1 MLIHA
6 MFVYN
11 KKKLID
17 KILHDD
23 IFNYLDD
30 QGERISKEKL
40 YEHEKENFPDLEIDN
55 ITYDFALNLRQAPCY
70 NSRTYVT
77 KSLAVSYIPYCI
89 IPMQRRLYKSREN
102 GSGGANIYSISS
114 KYVHD
119 FHPEEFAYHYIES
132 DRCDMITF
140 KQALLEQWHR

>member
-11 KKKLID
+11 KEKLID

-23 IFNYLDD
+23 IFDYLDD
-30 QGERISKEKL
+30 QGEHISKEKL
-40 YEHEKENFPDLEIDN
+40 YEHEKENFPDLEFDN
-55 ITYDFALNLRQAPCY
+55 IAYDFALNLRQAPCY

-77 KSLAVSYIPYCI
+77 RSLAFSYIPHCI

-119 FHPEEFAYHYIES
+119 FSPEEFAYHYIES

-140 KQALLEQWHR
+140 KQALSEQWHR

>member
-11 KKKLID
+11 KKTLID
-17 KILHDD
+17 KILYDD
-23 IFNYLDD
+23 IFDYLDA
-30 QGERISKEKL
+30 QGEHISKEKL
-40 YEHEKENFPDLEIDN
+40 YEHEKENFPDLEFDN
-55 ITYDFALNLRQAPCY
+55 IAYDFALNLRQAPCY

-77 KSLAVSYIPYCI
+77 RSLAVSYIPYCI

-102 GSGGANIYSISS
+102 GYGGSNIYSISA

-119 FHPEEFAYHYIES
+119 YPQEQFKDHYIES

-140 KQALLEQWHR
+140 KQALSEQWHR

>member
-11 KKKLID
+11 KKTLID
-17 KILHDD
+17 KILYND

-30 QGERISKEKL
+30 QGEHISKEKI
-40 YEHEKENFPDLEIDN
+40 YEHEKENCQNLEIDN
-55 ITYDFALNLRQAPCY
+55 IAYDFALNLRQAPCY
-70 NSRTYVT
+70 NSHISVT
-77 KSLAVSYIPYCI
+77 RSLAISYIPYCI
-89 IPMQRRLYKSREN
+89 IPTQRRLYKSREN
-102 GSGGANIYSISS
+102 GYGGNNIYSISS

-119 FHPEEFAYHYIES
+119 YPPEQFKDHYIES

-140 KQALLEQWHR
+140 KQALSEQWHR

>member
-11 KKKLID
+11 KKTLID
-17 KILHDD
+17 KILYND

-30 QGERISKEKL
+30 QGEHISKEKL
-40 YEHEKENFPDLEIDN
+40 YEHEKENFQDLELEN
-55 ITYDFALNLRQAPCY
+55 ITYDFAFNLRQAPCY

-77 KSLAVSYIPYCI
+77 RSLAVSYIPHCI

-102 GSGGANIYSISS
+102 GYGGSNNSELEGAKCIDNLYKELKVKYPNIS
-114 KYVHD
+114 
-119 FHPEEFAYHYIES
+119 P
-132 DRCDMITF
+132 
-140 KQALLEQWHR
+140 

>member
-30 QGERISKEKL
+30 QGEHISKEKL
-40 YEHEKENFPDLEIDN
+40 YEHEKENFPDLELDN
-55 ITYDFALNLRQAPCY
+55 IAYDFALNLRQAPFY

-77 KSLAVSYIPYCI
+77 RSLAVSYIPCCI

-102 GSGGANIYSISS
+102 GYGGNNIYSISA

-119 FHPEEFAYHYIES
+119 YSPEEFKDHYIES

-140 KQALLEQWHR
+140 KQALSEQWHR

>member
-11 KKKLID
+11 KKTLID
-17 KILHDD
+17 KILYND

-30 QGERISKEKL
+30 QGEHISKEKL
-40 YEHEKENFPDLEIDN
+40 YEHEKENFPDLELEN
-55 ITYDFALNLRQAPCY
+55 ITYDFAFNLRQAPCY
-70 NSRTYVT
+70 NSRICVT
-77 KSLAVSYIPYCI
+77 RSLAVSYIPYCI

-102 GSGGANIYSISS
+102 GYGGANIYSISS

-119 FHPEEFAYHYIES
+119 FFPEEFAYHYIES

-140 KQALLEQWHR
+140 KQALSEQWHR